1 MNQREKLLAGGVVLL
16 LAGWGASGL
25 WQRYQ
30 SAVDGRSDALLD
42 IRTQV
47 ERAKLEAHIARSA
60 AKDLERYQELSLPSD
75 RNVAQSEYRD
85 WLIDRLEG
93 AGLAMD
99 DVKAIGASG
108 RQGDAFES
116 LTFTA
121 VASGTLESLTKFLD
135 GFHRSGQLHKIT
147 ALKLKPTPE
156 GTELDINLTIQALI
170 VPGVTRRA
178 ELATGD
184 AERLTLADTD
194 AYVKSI
200 VGRNIFERYSPP
212 PPPTP
217 PRPAVVRSPG
227 PPPPPKF
234 DDARHA
240 YVTGIVSGGE
250 GLQAWIT
257 VRTTGKVLRLK
268 AGEKFSVG
276 QMTGAVESVT
286 STELVVLCGED
297 RVRLKLGQPLRGEQ
311 DDKVGTL

>member
-1 MNQREKLLAGGVVLL
+1 MNQREKVLAAGVAVLL
-16 LAGWGASGL
+16 VGWGASGL

-42 IRTQV
+42 IRNQV

-60 AKDLERYQELSLPSD
+60 AKDLETYQERSLPSD

-85 WLIDRLEG
+85 WLIDRLGG

-99 DVKAIGASG
+99 DVKAIGSSG
-108 RQGDAFES
+108 RPGDAFES

-121 VASGTLESLTKFLD
+121 VASGTLESVTKFLD

-147 ALKLKPTPE
+147 ALKLKPSPE
-156 GTELDINLTIQALI
+156 GTGLDVNITIQALI
-170 VPGVTRRA
+170 VPGVTRKG
-178 ELATGD
+178 ELATGEAD
-184 AERLTLADTD
+184 RLTLADSD

-212 PPPTP
+212 PPPIP
-217 PRPAVVRSPG
+217 PRPAVVRAPG

-240 YVTGIVSGGE
+240 YVTGIVSASE
-250 GLQAWIT
+250 GLQAWVT
-257 VRTTGKVLRLK
+257 VRTTGEVLRLK
-268 AGEKFSVG
+268 AGDTFSVG
-276 QMTGAVESVT
+276 QMSGSVESVT
-286 STELVVLCGED
+286 NTELVLLCGQD
-297 RVRLKLGQPLRGEQ
+297 RTRLKLGQPLRGEPET
-311 DDKVGTL
+311 KTGTL